1 MISYRGIA
9 TLLFGNLADKYADT
23 FSFVRKNL
31 PKADIKISY
40 RVYMSI
46 VFFSS
51 LLALFCSLILGFLLS
66 IYLKFSLLQKMLLL
80 SLFPLITFLAVFAF
94 LCYYPSYRASSRKRN
109 IETNLP
115 FILTHMGSIA
125 ESGIPPHLI
134 FKLVSR
140 FKEYGELA
148 KEMEKINRNIESFGL
163 DPVSAIREVAK
174 RTPSEA
180 LKEVLLG
187 FVSTIEAGGSVT
199 TYLREAGKEALFEW
213 RTRRE
218 RFLTQL
224 STYAE
229 MYIGVLVAAPLFMV
243 SIFATMAIVQ
253 PVVAGWHVLDLMK
266 ISIYGL
272 IPLLNLGF
280 LLFLRGVEVEI

>member
-94 LCYYPSYRASSRKRN
+94 FVIILL
-109 IETNLP
+109 IE
-115 FILTHMGSIA
+115 
-125 ESGIPPHLI
+125 
-134 FKLVSR
+134 LVV
-140 FKEYGELA
+140 
-148 KEMEKINRNIESFGL
+148 EKG
-163 DPVSAIREVAK
+163 
-174 RTPSEA
+174 T
-180 LKEVLLG
+180 
-187 FVSTIEAGGSVT
+187 
-199 TYLREAGKEALFEW
+199 
-213 RTRRE
+213 
-218 RFLTQL
+218 
-224 STYAE
+224 
-229 MYIGVLVAAPLFMV
+229 
-243 SIFATMAIVQ
+243 
-253 PVVAGWHVLDLMK
+253 
-266 ISIYGL
+266 
-272 IPLLNLGF
+272 
-280 LLFLRGVEVEI
+280 